1 MHPFITCI
9 FHIDSPE
16 PVLAR
21 RMPIVMNNTDV
32 ADNLVSMMNS
42 PVIMMIDEFGFVVK
56 RQL

>member
-1 MHPFITCI
+1 
-9 FHIDSPE
+9 
-16 PVLAR
+16 
-21 RMPIVMNNTDV
+21 MNNTDV